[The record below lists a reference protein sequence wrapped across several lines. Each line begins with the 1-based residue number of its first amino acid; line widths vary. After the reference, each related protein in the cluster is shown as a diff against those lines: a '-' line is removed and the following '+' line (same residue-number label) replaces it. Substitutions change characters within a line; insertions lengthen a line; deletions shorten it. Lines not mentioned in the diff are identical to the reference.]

1 MGKTTTY
8 KPVKLFFGIIADS
21 KALIEELEPVLVKNW
36 GKIDLKS
43 ELVPFTFTNYYE
55 KEMGA
60 SLLRQWIGFE
70 QPIPQENL
78 AKIKIETNDIESLF
92 LKGLNRRINID
103 PGYLALSKVVLA
115 STKDYSHRIYL
126 ANGIHAEITMIFQN
140 KQFTYLP
147 WTYPDYKS
155 VTATDFFLA
164 LRQIYSQQIKA

>member
-1 MGKTTTY
+1 MGKITAD

-21 KALIEELEPVLVKNW
+21 KALIDELEPVLVKNW

-55 KEMGA
+55 KEMGQN
-60 SLLRQWIGFE
+60 LLRQWIGFE
-70 QPIPQENL
+70 QPVPQENL
-78 AKIKIETNDIESLF
+78 SKIKRETNEIESRF
-92 LKGLNRRINID
+92 LLGANRRINLD

-115 STKDYSHRIYL
+115 STKDFSHRIYL
-126 ANGIHAEITMIFQN
+126 SNGIHAEITMIYQN

-155 VTATDFFLA
+155 DTATSFFIA
-164 LRQIYSQQIKA
+164 LRNIYSRQLK